1 MDILNE
7 KIEGLVK
14 KAEKSKMP
22 YGILK
27 KVYDR
32 GMAAW
37 KTGHRP
43 GTTPQQWAFARVNSF
58 ITKSSGTW
66 GKADADLA
74 KQVRGEQVEN
84 RTKSAKDILGQIKE
98 ARYKIGF
105 EKGEVDMVIAD
116 RPGELAVIVQDE
128 LDSERIRAKVKSTGD
143 EFTLEFNTNIPQRK
157 MIKILDDK
165 FGYTAFAEQIKEKL
179 SKNADAGDYIDD
191 FKKSDAPQFKGKSD
205 KKKEKMAVAAYL
217 DSKEEVKEENCP
229 KCDDDPCKCE
239 NIQEIKN
246 FNRNALTTSDKAK
259 LAKHFD
265 KLANDRTTTRNEKPY
280 YQILSRYVMGNVKP
294 FEFNDMIGGAP
305 EQVLGTISRATAS
318 IIGKGKAK
326 TFIPGFKEENIQ
338 ESGHTDVASMKTQVQ
353 IATDA
358 LQKMN
363 TELGKLGDEDDLPTW
378 WTNKVATAVN
388 KLDGM
393 ADYMDAM
400 HDRGKEMNEGKR
412 QLKDPKK
419 ETMVMKVKDSNSI
432 QVIDKRDL
440 NKFLSKGYIQVE
452 SNEEENNITEE
463 TVFVIRFEKEGMRF
477 ATPFRRMQ
485 DAKDGEKILKK
496 SAGVSNISITKDILK
511 PGIKFSEGRIVKE
524 ENLDEGKYTLPMRYV
539 VVDTKTG
546 LVTKASSDD
555 KDFKRYDGRKP
566 NLKIVKL
573 KKPVSQ
579 KKTGYLLGEPLKA
592 WGEEVDDNSIMARA
606 TRLISQTAIREKK
619 DPADIDF
626 TATDLDRKAADKNI
640 FIQLKRA
647 QDMKGKTDVEF
658 LDKKK
663 QKVDIRVINK
673 ALDMF
678 DKMKPNDK
686 LKMQTA
692 IGKSY
697 RDLLKVVQRGK
708 V

>member
-7 KIEGLVK
+7 KIEGLVN

-98 ARYKIGF
+98 
-105 EKGEVDMVIAD
+105 
-116 RPGELAVIVQDE
+116 
-128 LDSERIRAKVKSTGD
+128 
-143 EFTLEFNTNIPQRK
+143 
-157 MIKILDDK
+157 
-165 FGYTAFAEQIKEKL
+165 KL

-217 DSKEEVKEENCP
+217 DSKEEVKEESCP
-229 KCDDDPCKCE
+229 KCDNDPCKC
-239 NIQEIKN
+239 
-246 FNRNALTTSDKAK
+246 
-259 LAKHFD
+259 
-265 KLANDRTTTRNEKPY
+265 
-280 YQILSRYVMGNVKP
+280 
-294 FEFNDMIGGAP
+294 
-305 EQVLGTISRATAS
+305 
-318 IIGKGKAK
+318 
-326 TFIPGFKEENIQ
+326 ENIQ

-363 TELGKLGDEDDLPTW
+363 TELGKLSDEEDLPTW
-378 WTNKVATAVN
+378 WTNKVASAVG

-393 ADYMDAM
+393 ADYIDAK
-400 HDRGKEMNEGKR
+400 HQQGEKMNEAPR
-412 QLKDPKK
+412 QLEDPKK
-419 ETMVMKVKDSNSI
+419 ETMVMKKKDVKSI
-432 QVIDKRDL
+432 IVIDKKDL
-440 NKFLSKGYIQVE
+440 QKYTSKGYIQVE
-452 SNEEENNITEE
+452 SNDVELNIESLEKDDEKSVKKVIKGLKKAVDAHSGQVKSLTKDIKDEVESNMEDNITEE
-463 TVFVIRFEKEGMRF
+463 TVFVVRFEKEGMRF
-477 ATPFRRMQ
+477 ATPFHDMKN
-485 DAKDGEKILKK
+485 AKAGEKILKK
-496 SAGVSNISITKDILK
+496 SSGVSNISITKDLLK
-511 PGIKFSEGRIVKE
+511 PGIKLSTQEGRIVE
-524 ENLDEGKYTLPMRYV
+524 ENLFETEIVKEDYYEVKYVDKRGKFESGRSFKDKKQAEKYAENGNSTDKVGGKYTVMKV
-539 VVDTKTG
+539 K
-546 LVTKASSDD
+546 
-555 KDFKRYDGRKP
+555 GRL
-566 NLKIVKL
+566 NMEQEL
-573 KKPVSQ
+573 
-579 KKTGYLLGEPLKA
+579 
-592 WGEEVDDNSIMARA
+592 DNSLMAQAARV
-606 TRLISQTAIREKK
+606 ISQTALKEKL
-619 DPADIDF
+619 DPADVDDR
-626 TATDLDRKAADKNI
+626 ASSDDRKAADKNI
-640 FIQLKRA
+640 VIQLRRA
-647 QDMKGKTDVEF
+647 QDMKGKADVTF
-658 LDKKK
+658 KDKPSKK
-663 QKVDIRVINK
+663 EKIDIRVINK

-686 LKMQTA
+686 TKMQTM

-697 RDLLKVVQRGK
+697 RDLLKTVQRGK